1 MDILY
6 YSNFCPNS
14 KKVLGII
21 SKHGLMEKMNCI
33 NIDKR
38 VRDPQTGQI
47 FIQME
52 NGKKVMM
59 APNVHGVPALLKVNE
74 KYSAIFGAE
83 IINYLEPKIKA
94 NISQMVQINGE
105 PIGTSLGQSIGGVSI
120 VSEQYTYFNAP
131 HEELSAK
138 GSGSARQ
145 MYNYVS
151 ADHTANSV
159 IQTPPDS
166 YKPDKIGQSCTIETL
181 QNQRNQDIP
190 QSGPPNPF
198 GI

>member
-52 NGKKVMM
+52 NGKKVMTK
-59 APNVHGVPALLKVNE
+59 HLIKGKSQLL
-74 KYSAIFGAE
+74 
-83 IINYLEPKIKA
+83 IKD
-94 NISQMVQINGE
+94 I
-105 PIGTSLGQSIGGVSI
+105 
-120 VSEQYTYFNAP
+120 
-131 HEELSAK
+131 
-138 GSGSARQ
+138 
-145 MYNYVS
+145 
-151 ADHTANSV
+151 
-159 IQTPPDS
+159 
-166 YKPDKIGQSCTIETL
+166 L
-181 QNQRNQDIP
+181 QHLKKE
-190 QSGPPNPF
+190 
-198 GI
+198 